1 MNESND
7 TTGSNDAPG
16 KDTLFATPLDAIAA
30 FAFDERVVRV
40 FPDMIQRSVPGYSTI
55 IAMTGVLAERYA
67 QPGSRCYDLGS
78 SLGASTLSMR
88 AQLEG
93 RDCAIVAVDNSAA
106 MIERCRAL
114 IEADTHTT
122 PVELRQGD
130 IVDTDVVDA
139 SVVVLNFT
147 LQFIP
152 LAERAALLKRIGA
165 NMRPGGILVLSEK
178 IYFEDEHLQELNTDL
193 HHAFKRANGYSALE
207 VAQKRNSLENVLR
220 PETLAAHRQRLQ
232 AAGFR
237 SVDVWFQ
244 CFNFA
249 SLVAIR

>member
-1 MNESND
+1 MTEFQDPAQSPD
-7 TTGSNDAPG
+7 SGG
-16 KDTLFATPLDAIAA
+16 KDSIYASPLDAIAA

-67 QPGSRCYDLGS
+67 LPHSRCYDLGC

-88 AQLEG
+88 AQLDG
-93 RDCAIVAVDNSAA
+93 RDCSIVAVDNSAA

-114 IEADTHTT
+114 IDADPHTT
-122 PVELRQGD
+122 PVDLRLGD
-130 IVDTDVVDA
+130 INDVPIVDA

-152 LAERAALLKRIGA
+152 LAARAPLLARIGA
-165 NMRPGGILVLSEK
+165 NMREGGVLVLSEK
-178 IYFEDEHLQELNTDL
+178 IRFDDPHLQELNTDL

-207 VAQKRNSLENVLR
+207 VAQKRSALENVLR
-220 PETLAAHRQRLQ
+220 PETLDEHRQRLRD
-232 AAGFR
+232 AGFR

-249 SLVAIR
+249 SLVAIK

>member
-1 MNESND
+1 MNETD
-7 TTGSNDAPG
+7 PIPPG
-16 KDTLFATPLDAIAA
+16 KDTIYASPLDAIAA

-67 QPGSRCYDLGS
+67 QPQTRCYDLGC

-88 AQLEG
+88 AQLDS
-93 RDCAIVAVDNSAA
+93 RDCSIVAVDNSAA
-106 MIERCRAL
+106 MIERCRTL
-114 IEADTHTT
+114 IDADAHTT
-122 PVELRQGD
+122 PVELRLGD
-130 IVDTDVVDA
+130 IVDTPIENA

-147 LQFIP
+147 LQFIAP
-152 LAERAALLKRIGA
+152 EARAALLERIGA
-165 NMRPGGILVLSEK
+165 NMRPGGVLVLSEK
-178 IYFEDEHLQELNTDL
+178 IRFDDAHLQELNTDL

-207 VAQKRNSLENVLR
+207 IAQKRNALENVLR
-220 PETLAAHRQRLQ
+220 PETLDAHRQRLRD
-232 AAGFR
+232 AGFG